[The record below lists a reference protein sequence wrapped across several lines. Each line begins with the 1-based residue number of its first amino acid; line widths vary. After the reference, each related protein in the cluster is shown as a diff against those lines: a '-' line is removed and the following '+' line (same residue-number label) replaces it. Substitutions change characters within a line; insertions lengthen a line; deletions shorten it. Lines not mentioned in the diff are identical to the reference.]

1 MPARHEKAG
10 MIALALSV
18 GVVLADSSVV
28 TLALPDVL
36 REYDASVV
44 GVSWV
49 LTAFNIVLALAIV
62 PAARGA
68 RENPRVY
75 WAGGLVLFA
84 AASLSCALAP
94 SLGVLIVAR
103 SVQALGGAATIAGAI
118 ELLARRTGTHEL
130 AAGWWGAAG
139 TAGLAIG
146 PAFGG
151 LLTEL
156 LSWQSIFFIQLP
168 LLLLLPLARIPLQA
182 PPEPGPDGPLDANP
196 EIGLAFLSAGLTGA
210 LFLLVILLTEGF
222 ALTPLAAAATVSAIP
237 LATFSARLI
246 SRRVGPPRSAAL
258 TGAIAVAG
266 GLTALGLLPAASFG
280 LTIPPQLLIGAGL
293 ALALPVL
300 TSAALGGRD
309 PHGTRA
315 ATTLAARHAGIVVGI
330 ALLTPILSARLVNEQ
345 DRAQSAATSLLLDA
359 PLPPETKLDLGES
372 IGARIDASDG
382 QLPDLSVAF
391 DAVTPPSGSGA
402 AYAQLQSD
410 MDDQLERAATSAF
423 GPPFLGA
430 AAFATLSL
438 IPIGLF
444 GRGRRRA

>member
-1 MPARHEKAG
+1 MV
-10 MIALALSV
+10 ALALSV
-18 GVVLADSSVV
+18 GIVLADSSVV
-28 TLALPDVL
+28 TLALPAVL
-36 REYDASVV
+36 REYDAGVV

-49 LTAFNIVLALAIV
+49 LTAFNIALALAIV
-62 PAARGA
+62 PAARSA
-68 RENPRVY
+68 RGRPRAL
-75 WAGGLVLFA
+75 WAGGLTLFA

-94 SLGVLIVAR
+94 SLAALIVAR

-118 ELLARRTGTHEL
+118 ELLARRAGTHEL
-130 AAGWWGAAG
+130 AASWWGVAG
-139 TAGLAIG
+139 TAGLAVG

-156 LSWQSIFFIQLP
+156 LSWQSIFFVQLP
-168 LLLLLPLARIPLQA
+168 LLALLPLALKGLDG

-196 EIGLAFLSAGLTGA
+196 EIGLALLSAGLTGA

-222 ALTPLAAAATVSAIP
+222 GLSPLAAAATVSAIP
-237 LATFSARLI
+237 LATFSARFVA
-246 SRRVGPPRSAAL
+246 RRVGPPRSTAI

-266 GLTALGLLPAASFG
+266 GLTALGLLPAARFG
-280 LTIPPQLLIGAGL
+280 LTIPPQLLIGIGL
-293 ALALPVL
+293 ALSLPVL
-300 TSAALGGRD
+300 TAAALGGRD

-330 ALLTPILSARLVNEQ
+330 ALLTPLLSARLQTEQ
-345 DRAQSAATSLLLDA
+345 DAAQNAATSLLLDA
-359 PLPPETKLDLGES
+359 PLPPQTKLDLGEA

-382 QLPDLSVAF
+382 RLPDLAVAF
-391 DAVTPPSGSGA
+391 DTVTPASGDEAAFTRLEGA
-402 AYAQLQSD
+402 

-430 AAFATLSL
+430 ATMAALAL

-444 GRGRRRA
+444 GRRRRT